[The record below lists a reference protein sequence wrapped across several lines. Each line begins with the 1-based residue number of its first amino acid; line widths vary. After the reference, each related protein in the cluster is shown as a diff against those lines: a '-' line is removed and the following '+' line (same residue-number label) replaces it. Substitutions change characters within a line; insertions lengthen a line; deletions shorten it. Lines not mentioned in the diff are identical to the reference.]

1 VQLSAAWVRRKRFEA
16 GLLAQALAFLGMG
29 GMVAHA
35 APKPAGRDAFWDLLT
50 SAATQVVDVEPGAE
64 DGHKAG

>member
-16 GLLAQALAFLGMG
+16 GLLAQALYFMG
-29 GMVAHA
+29 GIVPH

-50 SAATQVVDVEPGAE
+50 SAATQVVDIEPAGAG
-64 DGHKAG
+64 DGNEAG